1 LSGSYGSL
9 LFRGKKMI
17 FTDASSKKRKTPIE
31 DDSLFGCKYSNSSD
45 KNDQSIQENKFL
57 YYLEEFIFHY
67 ILFIKKIEIFVID
80 TLKKT
85 WEILTSKE
93 ALRVYSI
100 IGQILF
106 FSFVI
111 SAIFLF
117 IFGQNNRGT
126 RRRRRY

>member
-1 LSGSYGSL
+1 
-9 LFRGKKMI
+9 MI

-67 ILFIKKIEIFVID
+67 IFFIKKIEIFVID

-117 IFGQNNRGT
+117 IFGQNNRCT
-126 RRRRRY
+126 SRRRRY